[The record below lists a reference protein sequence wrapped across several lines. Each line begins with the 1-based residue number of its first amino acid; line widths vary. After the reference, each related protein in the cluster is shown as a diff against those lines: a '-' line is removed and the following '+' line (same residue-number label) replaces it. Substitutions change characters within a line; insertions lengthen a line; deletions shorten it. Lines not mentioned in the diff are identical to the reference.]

1 MNGTHLYF
9 TCPWAQDLH
18 NSRSR
23 VATMAGSRME
33 RWQNEDILDPS
44 WHDME
49 GSYIFEKEGGDAD
62 KRNNGM
68 TDSERMVRKEQLRK
82 RIAYILLSPI
92 CATMLTR
99 SINPSSD
106 SPSSSP
112 SYLSSTERRH
122 HNMAVSEQ

>member
-1 MNGTHLYF
+1 
-9 TCPWAQDLH
+9 
-18 NSRSR
+18 
-23 VATMAGSRME
+23 ME
-33 RWQNEDILDPS
+33 RWQNEDILDQS

-49 GSYIFEKEGGDAD
+49 GSYIYGEKGGDAD

-68 TDSERMVRKEQLRK
+68 KDSERMICKEPLMK

-99 SINPSSD
+99 SINPSLD